1 MNGQQIT
8 LAVNLGFSRGFGPGE
23 MKKRGSIAKN
33 WVNRHRNTCRRNI
46 LYHLLSLTLLLFCC
60 TTPSEA
66 VINAGVKASLR
77 FSNSPSWF
85 LLEISEAMANV
96 VLFYSYSQRDLK
108 YSTTLET
115 LIMRLLLS
123 TFMNL
128 LTSSEAR

>member
-1 MNGQQIT
+1 M
-8 LAVNLGFSRGFGPGE
+8 
-23 MKKRGSIAKN
+23 
-33 WVNRHRNTCRRNI
+33 C
-46 LYHLLSLTLLLFCC
+46 HLLSLTLLLFCC

-77 FSNSPSWF
+77 FSNSPSWL

-96 VLFYSYSQRDLK
+96 VLFSYSQRDLK
-108 YSTTLET
+108 YSTTLKT

-128 LTSSEAR
+128 LPSSEAR